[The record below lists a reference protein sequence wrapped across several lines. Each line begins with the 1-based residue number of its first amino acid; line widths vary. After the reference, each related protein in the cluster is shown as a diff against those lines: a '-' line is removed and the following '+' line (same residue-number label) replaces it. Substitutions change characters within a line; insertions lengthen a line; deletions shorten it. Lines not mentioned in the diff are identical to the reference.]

1 MATAYVHYSF
11 SMNATSSL
19 HLASPAEAAVD
30 VAVVR
35 GVALIGVLK
44 GFTRRVFGL
53 GRVMKQVLVRLD
65 KEGVDPHSA
74 NSGFDLMGVLNLL
87 SRALKLADALSARL
101 RTAAVAL
108 ALVRPRSAT
117 VRREWI
123 ERQAEDRDASGGG
136 EDYMADPLRRISY
149 GRTDERSCSEYR
161 QAIADMSD
169 REVLDVIY
177 SHLLRAS
184 AILGETEEAARVTAL
199 GYKAAALLAEV
210 NANEV
215 PDDVAPPEVALHS
228 AVSGRADRV
237 MSDGNPEPA
246 DVPGARPPPRAVERG
261 PP

>member
-1 MATAYVHYSF
+1 MATTYVHNMF
-11 SMNATSSL
+11 SMNAASSL

-123 ERQAEDRDASGGG
+123 ERQAEDGGEGGG

-237 MSDGNPEPA
+237 MSDGSAEPA
-246 DVPGARPPPRAVERG
+246 DVPGSRPPPRAVERG

>member
-1 MATAYVHYSF
+1 
-11 SMNATSSL
+11 MNAASSL
-19 HLASPAEAAVD
+19 RPTSPAEAAVD

-123 ERQAEDRDASGGG
+123 ERQAEDGGEG
-136 EDYMADPLRRISY
+136 GDEDYMADPLRRISY

-215 PDDVAPPEVALHS
+215 PDDVAPPEVALHG

-237 MSDGNPEPA
+237 MSDGSPEPA
-246 DVPGARPPPRAVERG
+246 DVPGARSPPRAVERG